1 MHQIAIDVAPH
12 APDGM
17 IDSTSKGQAFAFRMD
32 SQTSFLVP
40 FPRFRYPWGKRMPN
54 ETNILPNVS
63 ASGLK
68 ALANAMLAPKAQS
81 QLDDLL
87 ARNSEGKLSEQESKE
102 LDSLIEQIDELN
114 LLKARADFTLR
125 HQQDAGE
132 S

>member
-1 MHQIAIDVAPH
+1 M
-12 APDGM
+12 
-17 IDSTSKGQAFAFRMD
+17 SK
-32 SQTSFLVP
+32 
-40 FPRFRYPWGKRMPN
+40 

-63 ASGLK
+63 AAGLK
-68 ALANAMLAPKAQS
+68 ALANAMLAPKMQS

-87 ARNSEGKLSEQESKE
+87 ARNSEGNLSERESKE

-125 HQQDAGE
+125 HHEALGD

>member
-1 MHQIAIDVAPH
+1 M
-12 APDGM
+12 
-17 IDSTSKGQAFAFRMD
+17 S
-32 SQTSFLVP
+32 
-40 FPRFRYPWGKRMPN
+40 N

-63 ASGLK
+63 AAGLK

-87 ARNSEGKLSEQESKE
+87 ARNSERILSEQESKV

-125 HQQDAGE
+125 HHDDLSG